1 MIKPVKRIS
10 VAGEVFEQI
19 KQNIMNRNWL
29 PGLKIPSETELAS
42 LLNVSRVSVRA
53 AIQKLIV
60 MGLLEAKQGEGT
72 FVTDPTTTTLLNMTI
87 PRLMLYKHQDREILE
102 IRRCL
107 ESEAAYLAAE
117 RATEEEVGKLKIMLA
132 AMVDLRAA
140 NRIDDYVQEDFNF
153 HMLVAKASRNNLFC
167 DLMLILKDVFYL
179 HFAHMVK
186 DIGIEV
192 GYDEHRDLFDAIK
205 NKEPQKAADVTRSL
219 INTLQQ
225 RVVQC
230 NE

>member
-1 MIKPVKRIS
+1 MIKPVKRVS
-10 VAGEVFEQI
+10 VADEIFEQI
-19 KQNIMNRNWL
+19 KQNIMSRNWL
-29 PGLKIPSETELAS
+29 PGSKIPAETELAALS
-42 LLNVSRVSVRA
+42 NVSRVSVRA

-72 FVTDPTTTTLLNMTI
+72 FVTDPTTTALFNMTL
-87 PRLMLYKHQDREILE
+87 PKLMLHQHHDMEILE

-117 RATEEEVGKLKIMLA
+117 RATEEEIEELKLILDT
-132 AMVDLRAA
+132 MVAQRAA

-167 DLMLILKDVFYL
+167 ELMLVLKDVLYL

-192 GYDEHRDLFDAIK
+192 GYDEHRDLFNAIK
-205 NKEPQKAADVTRSL
+205 NKEPQIAADITRSL

-225 RVVQC
+225 RVEQC